1 MPKQRKK
8 GQARIRRNYR
18 KRLGDAY
25 TFCRENHTLKPVLGV
40 LLNKRRKDVRLPYK
54 QGIGNHVD
62 SLAEN
67 NLNCGFYQDYLKNT
81 FDIQRFEFESC
92 GYKVTIPDGHHSLHL
107 PFFPD
112 KYLAV
117 LHALCRLAD
126 MVTGENKS

>member
-1 MPKQRKK
+1 MNCC
-8 GQARIRRNYR
+8 RN
-18 KRLGDAY
+18 
-25 TFCRENHTLKPVLGV
+25 LKYGAKAELGV

-54 QGIGNHVD
+54 HGIGNHVD

-107 PFFPD
+107 PFFQTNTSQYCTLYAVCRYGD
-112 KYLAV
+112 KILWDEKQLQDYLEQGIDRIV
-117 LHALCRLAD
+117 VNVSL
-126 MVTGENKS
+126 